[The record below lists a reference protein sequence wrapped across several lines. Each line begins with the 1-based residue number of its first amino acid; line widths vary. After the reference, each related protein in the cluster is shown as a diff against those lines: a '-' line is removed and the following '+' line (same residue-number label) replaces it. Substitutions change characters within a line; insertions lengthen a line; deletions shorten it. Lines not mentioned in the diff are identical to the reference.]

1 MSEQLSLDLMQAPSI
16 DNSTPE
22 LVDSEIIDSN
32 NNDYEALDYQLAQ
45 LLQQQNGKTN
55 QTLKEHTL
63 AISKHTR
70 EGQIFIA
77 CSADDKTE
85 LLNTHVVG
93 VTGDYK
99 PLILDNDYLYLNR
112 YFSYQQQL
120 ADNISKRR
128 LISDKPIPEWL
139 EKRLTHYFAEDTKLQ
154 SKSDLKENESI
165 NWQQKAT
172 ELTLKQPFL
181 VLSGG
186 PGTGK
191 TTTVSRILALLQEQH
206 AEVQHQNETNEGATY
221 DKKLRILLAAPTG
234 KAAIRLLDSLKNAQ
248 NKLGLP
254 KELSANMPTQASTL
268 HKLLGYQ
275 PNSTQFKHHS
285 NNPLPADVVIID
297 EASMID
303 IAMMAK
309 LLDAIPVSATLIL
322 VGDKD
327 QLSSVEIGS
336 VFSDICHGLAGTEHL
351 ITLQKNW
358 RFSEHSGIGQLAKA
372 VNNNEAD
379 FALSLLA
386 SDDLTD
392 CNLLTPTIID
402 PPQIPKLLIEPWQH
416 YFDLLKQP
424 DATVDEIF
432 DAFNEYRIL
441 CALRRGLNG
450 SQWLSDRVEIEIAKL
465 GMLNTKSTGS
475 WYHGRPVMITQNSYS
490 KGLFNGD
497 TGIAL
502 LVDNQLNVYFPDNSN
517 VQENQANCYKSFAP
531 IRLPVHETTWAM
543 TIHKSQGSEFNQ
555 VTLVLPH
562 EVMPLLT
569 KQLVYTGITRAK
581 KRVSIIATDEILKAG
596 IMTEA
601 VTATRIAEKLV
612 P

>member
-1 MSEQLSLDLMQAPSI
+1 MSEQLNLDLLQASAS
-16 DNSTPE
+16 DNPTAE
-22 LVDSEIIDSN
+22 LADF
-32 NNDYEALDYQLAQ
+32 NNDEYEALDYQLAQ
-45 LLQQQNGKTN
+45 LLQQQNGKIN

-70 EGQIFIA
+70 EGQIFIP
-77 CSADDKTE
+77 CSADDKAE
-85 LLNTHVVG
+85 LLNTHIVG

-139 EKRLTHYFAEDTKLQ
+139 EKRLTHYFAEDTKQQ
-154 SKSDLKENESI
+154 SEGDLKENGSI
-165 NWQQKAT
+165 NWQQKAA

-191 TTTVSRILALLQEQH
+191 TTTVSRILALLLEQH
-206 AEVQHQNETNEGATY
+206 AEAQQQDETTAKG
-221 DKKLRILLAAPTG
+221 LRILLAAPTG
-234 KAAIRLLDSLKNAQ
+234 KAAIRLLDSLQ
-248 NKLGLP
+248 DVQGKLGISEQLRA
-254 KELSANMPTQASTL
+254 KMPQQASTL
-268 HKLLGYQ
+268 HKLLGFQ
-275 PNSTQFKHHS
+275 LNSTQFKHHQ

-309 LLDAIPVSATLIL
+309 LLDAIPTQATLIL

-336 VFSDICHGLAGTEHL
+336 VFNDICNGLAGSNHL
-351 ITLQKNW
+351 ISLQKNW
-358 RFSEHSGIGQLAKA
+358 RFSQHSGIGKLAKA
-372 VNNNEAD
+372 VNNSEAD
-379 FALSLLA
+379 LALEIIVNDDQTDCSLLP
-386 SDDLTD
+386 
-392 CNLLTPTIID
+392 PTSID
-402 PPQIPKLLIEPWQH
+402 PPKIPKSLIEPWQH
-416 YFDLLKQP
+416 YFEVLNQP
-424 DATVDEIF
+424 NSTVDEIF
-432 DAFNEYRIL
+432 NAFNEYRIL

-450 SQWLSDRVEIEIAKL
+450 SQLLSDRIETEIAKL
-465 GMLNTKSTGS
+465 GMLKNIKSVSQNTAS

-502 LVDNQLNVYFPDNSN
+502 KMNNQLKVYFPDNSKTIDN
-517 VQENQANCYKSFAP
+517 QEKRYKSFAP
-531 IRLPVHETTWAM
+531 IRLPAHETTWAM

-569 KQLVYTGITRAK
+569 KQLIYTGITRAK
-581 KRVSIIATDEILKAG
+581 KKVTIIASDEILKAG

-601 VTATRIAEKLV
+601 ITATRIVEKINL
-612 P
+612 